1 MNALNPNW
9 AFNLPSFDEYI
20 IRNRASIQP
29 TTIKDATKKWLPVL
43 EKYFSNYNIDSEL
56 MSNICLYIELC
67 SSYYDMLE
75 SLSQMTLN
83 SVDWNEEIF

>member
-1 MNALNPNW
+1 MNALNPNL

-56 MSNICLYIELC
+56 MSNICLYIELPKTGRR
-67 SSYYDMLE
+67 
-75 SLSQMTLN
+75 MT
-83 SVDWNEEIF
+83 WRRQRPEYRK